1 MRIALVTETFLP
13 KVDGI
18 VHTLCRL
25 LEHLEAR
32 GHASLLIAPQGGPDR
47 FAATPVLGVPGLRL
61 PFYPELRL
69 ALPHNLRAPLAD
81 FQPDV
86 VHILNPLSL
95 GLAGLIW
102 ARRAGV
108 PVLASYHTDLPGFA
122 ARWGLGILRPAIWA
136 ATRLVHNQFDLTLSP
151 SRVTQTELRRHGF
164 ERVQVWGR
172 GVDGRLFNP
181 GRRSA
186 ALRRRLSGGRPEA
199 PLLLY
204 VGRLSPEKRV
214 DWLRPVLDRVPGA
227 RLVVVG
233 DGPERSSLQALFAG
247 TPTTFLGYLRGEA
260 LAEVYASADVFV
272 FPGANE
278 TLGNVVLEAM
288 ASGLPV
294 VAPRSGGLL
303 DHVEHGRHGL
313 LFEPDD
319 AADCLQRVQQVVHH
333 PEWARALGAAGRRH
347 AEAAPWSA
355 ALDGL
360 LAHYTALIQRQAHRS
375 RLKRPDWA
383 ISPPELPP
391 G

>member
-18 VHTLCRL
+18 VNTLCRL
-25 LEHLEAR
+25 LEHLEER
-32 GHASLLIAPQGGPDR
+32 GHASFLIAPQGGPDR
-47 FAATPVLGVPGLRL
+47 FAATPVLGVPGLRV

-69 ALPHNLRAPLAD
+69 ALPHDLSAPLAE
-81 FQPDV
+81 FQPEV
-86 VHILNPLSL
+86 VHVLNPLAL
-95 GLAGLIW
+95 GVAGLSW

-108 PVLASYHTDLPGFA
+108 PVVASYHTDLPGFA
-122 ARWGLGILRPAIWA
+122 AQWGLGALRPAIWA

-151 SRVTQTELRRHGF
+151 SRITQTELRRHGF

-172 GVDGRLFNP
+172 GVDGQLFSP
-181 GRRSA
+181 GRRTA
-186 ALRRRLSGGRPEA
+186 ALRQRLSGGRPEA

-204 VGRLSPEKRV
+204 AGRLSREKRV
-214 DWLRPVLDRVPGA
+214 DWLRPVLDGVPEA
-227 RLVVVG
+227 RLMIVG
-233 DGPERSSLQALFAG
+233 DGPERSALEALFAG
-247 TPTTFLGYLRGEA
+247 TATTFLGYLRGGL
-260 LAEVYASADVFV
+260 LAEVYAAADVFV

-319 AADCLQRVQQVVHH
+319 AADCVQRVQQLVHH

-347 AEAAPWSA
+347 AESATWPA

-360 LAHYTALIQRQAHRS
+360 LTYYTTLIQRRARLP
-375 RLKRPDWA
+375 RLKRPRWA